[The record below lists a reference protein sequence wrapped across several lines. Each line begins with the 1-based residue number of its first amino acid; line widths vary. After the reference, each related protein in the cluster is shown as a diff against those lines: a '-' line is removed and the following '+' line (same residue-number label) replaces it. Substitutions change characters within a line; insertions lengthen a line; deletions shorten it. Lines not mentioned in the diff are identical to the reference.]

1 MSKVVYKLNERV
13 AVVTMNGG
21 ENRFNF
27 PFMETFL
34 GALDEIEHATEANA
48 LVVNSA
54 DTKIWSNGI
63 DLDWFLPAVEEEGP
77 EMMDRFLTAMYR
89 FLERVLTFPMPTIAA
104 INGHAFAGGA
114 FLAFALDFRFMRADK
129 GWICLP
135 EVDINMTLGPV
146 LSAIARRAVP
156 QYKFEEMQY
165 TGRRLTA
172 QECEEHHIIKKAC
185 PPEDLMNE
193 AVAFARSLNKNAGLI
208 GRMKQETPRE
218 IREIIDQTITSL
230 RH

>member
-1 MSKVVYKLNERV
+1 
-13 AVVTMNGG
+13 
-21 ENRFNF
+21 
-27 PFMETFL
+27 
-34 GALDEIEHATEANA
+34 
-48 LVVNSA
+48 
-54 DTKIWSNGI
+54 
-63 DLDWFLPAVEEEGP
+63 
-77 EMMDRFLTAMYR
+77 
-89 FLERVLTFPMPTIAA
+89 
-104 INGHAFAGGA
+104 
-114 FLAFALDFRFMRADK
+114 
-129 GWICLP
+129 
-135 EVDINMTLGPV
+135 MTLGPV

-172 QECEEHHIIKKAC
+172 QECEEHHIIMKAC
-185 PPEDLMNE
+185 SPEDLMNE